1 MNKPT
6 ILYTAFTKAVDD
18 FNTRHHLCRGHLAA
32 ELGYSGE
39 NAAIQFS
46 NALSPK
52 NNDKTINDEKKYLL
66 LHALDDQA
74 RMVFFCEWMRQFGL
88 RPMPINV
95 TKFSTM
101 DFHEAIDDA
110 EIESSEAFATT
121 KMALK
126 DKTLDEDELEAIIKE
141 NLDAAHKRYEIVAM
155 ATSRLK
161 KMRGE
166 E

>member
-74 RMVFFCEWMRQFGL
+74 RMVFFREWMLQFGL
-88 RPMPINV
+88 QPSV
-95 TKFSTM
+95 LQVSAVCTS
-101 DFHEAIDDA
+101 DFHTVIDDA
-110 EIESSEAFATT
+110 EIEISEAFRVT

-126 DKTLDEDELEAIIKE
+126 DQTLDEEELEAIIKE
-141 NLDAAHKRYEIVAM
+141 NLDAAHKRHEIVAM
-155 ATSRLK
+155 ATARLK
-161 KMRGE
+161 KMRE